1 MLLFVLSLS
10 TQIDLGVLMHIG
22 GWAKSLGLLVAAR
35 VVLDTIVI
43 KGIGKIR
50 PTYLLSIDFYV
61 NQMR

>member
-1 MLLFVLSLS
+1 
-10 TQIDLGVLMHIG
+10 MHIG

>member
-10 TQIDLGVLMHIG
+10 TQTDLWVLMHIG
-22 GWAKSLGLLVAAR
+22 SWAKSLGLLVAAR

-50 PTYLLSIDFYV
+50 PTYLLAIDFYV